1 MTAVTS
7 RVKPSKK
14 TPDHS
19 DHPMF
24 RMSGLSFWIG
34 LVIVVLALMSGFA
47 TYVIL
52 TGLTSIVPTNDV
64 VFLVLFI
71 NALAVTAMLG
81 VIVWQMWGLWRA
93 WLRKAA
99 GSRLHV
105 RIVAL
110 FSVIAVVPAIILAV
124 FATISFSSALDSWF
138 SGRTRSIV
146 QNSLGVA
153 TAYVHEHG
161 QVIRTDAVN
170 MAKDLDTTLKG
181 DLTRLQT
188 VLLGAALL
196 RDLDI
201 AYVINGK
208 GKVLATG
215 AEEPRIPYAPPGPDL
230 IAQTNAGQ
238 VAMLLPGA
246 LPRVAAMAKLRSF
259 PDTYLLIARLVNPK
273 VIQHLQRTQEGVAEY
288 RALDERRASVK
299 FAYGL
304 IYVAIALTLLLA
316 AIWIGFWFAGRLVA
330 PVRRLMRAAQRVS
343 EGDLNVQVAVK
354 RGEGDLRVLSNTF
367 NHMTAQLRSQH
378 QDLLSTNEQLTE
390 RRRFIEAVLS
400 GVSAGVIGL
409 DTQGRVTLVNPTAER
424 LLDRSETTLK
434 GELLVN
440 AMPELA
446 HLLEGLADAPAST
459 RLQDQIDIIID
470 GSERHF
476 AVQLTRERAGDEDY
490 GAVVTVDDITEL
502 VGAQRTA
509 AWADVARRIAHEI
522 KNPLT
527 PIQLAAERL
536 KRKYSDVITKDRDI
550 FDKCTD
556 TIIRQVGDVAR
567 MVDEFSSFA
576 RMPEPQMQAEDMH
589 DVIRD
594 PVFLFQMSQSDID
607 FDVELPPKGTRVVCD
622 RRLLSQALT
631 NLVKNASEAI
641 QAISERPDVD
651 PAYRGRIAVTTSI
664 HDGKVIIT
672 VTDNGCGLPK
682 QNRGRLM
689 EPYVTTRTK
698 GTGLGLAI
706 VKKIIEQHAGT
717 LSLEDAPEEHA
728 GQRGALLTIVMPVA
742 HETTTTRDTE
752 KTKSTIPT
760 QPNDTEAATL
770 RASERRHV
778 EAIATAPAGRIM
790 TTSRE

>member
-1 MTAVTS
+1 MTAIAS
-7 RVKPSKK
+7 RVMPGKK
-14 TPDHS
+14 IADHS
-19 DHPMF
+19 DLPTF
-24 RMSGLSFWIG
+24 RTSGLSFWIG
-34 LVIVVLALMSGFA
+34 LVIVVLALISGFA

-93 WLRKAA
+93 WFRQAA

-181 DLTRLQT
+181 DRTRLQP

-201 AYVINGK
+201 AYVIDGK
-208 GKVLATG
+208 GTVLATG
-215 AEEPRIPYAPPGPDL
+215 AEEPRIPYAPPGRDL

-259 PDTYLLIARLVNPK
+259 PDAYLLIARLVNPK

-330 PVRRLMRAAQRVS
+330 PVRRLMSAAQRVS
-343 EGDLNVQVAVK
+343 EGDLDVQVPVK

-409 DTQGRVTLVNPTAER
+409 DTQSRVTLVNPTAER
-424 LLDRSETTLK
+424 LLGRSEATLS
-434 GELLVN
+434 GELLAD

-446 HLLEGLADAPAST
+446 HLLEGLADAPANT

-476 AVQLTRERAGDEDY
+476 AVQLTRERVGDEDY
-490 GAVVTVDDITEL
+490 GSVVTVDDITEL

-527 PIQLAAERL
+527 PIQLSAERL
-536 KRKYSDVITKDRDI
+536 KRKYAHVITKDRDI

-576 RMPEPQMQAEDMH
+576 RMPKPQMQEEDMR
-589 DVIRD
+589 DVVRD
-594 PVFLFQMSQSDID
+594 PVFLFQMSQSDIY

-641 QAISERPDVD
+641 QAISEDPDVD
-651 PAYRGRIAVTTSI
+651 PDYRGRIAVTTRV

-706 VKKIIEQHAGT
+706 VKKIVEQHSGT
-717 LSLEDAPEEHA
+717 LSLEDAPEVHA
-728 GQRGALLTIVMPVA
+728 GQRGALLRIVMPIA
-742 HETTTTRDTE
+742 NDSTATTISEQKNSRT
-752 KTKSTIPT
+752 SS
-760 QPNDTEAATL
+760 QPNDTEAASSHT
-770 RASERRHV
+770 SQRRSV
-778 EAIATAPAGRIM
+778 EAIVTAPAGRAM